1 MDTNLSSFSR
11 LARERRTSKILA
23 KNGVGVEHSQEVVAR
38 NDQLVWRA
46 IADAGYAP
54 FHYDRGLDGI
64 VEPWRFH
71 ILWQDDC
78 RFVSKHLADWF
89 PDIKPSNKLPAM
101 LAACG
106 CLVLVNWL
114 PQFRSSEDSSSE
126 TPEKQLQIDEEHLA
140 ATGAATQN
148 MLLSLTACGLRT
160 YWSSGGFFRTA
171 AMFERL
177 GIPTAE
183 RLLSAIFIDYG
194 AADDAI
200 ELIAGKHADARSESK
215 KWTREIDLG
224 PLRSND

>member
-23 KNGVGVEHSQEVVAR
+23 NNGDPVEHSAEVVQR

-46 IADAGYAP
+46 IADAGFAP
-54 FHYDRGLDGI
+54 FHYDRGLNDV

-78 RFVSKHLADWF
+78 RYISSHLADWF
-89 PDIKPSNKLPAM
+89 DDMKPSSKLPAM

-106 CLVLVNWL
+106 CLVLVNWI
-114 PQFRSSEDSSSE
+114 PQFRIQNTENLE
-126 TPEKQLQIDEEHLA
+126 TPEKQLQVDEEHLA

-148 MLLSLTACGLRT
+148 LLLSLTACGLRT

-171 AMFERL
+171 EMFERL
-177 GIPTAE
+177 EIPSSE
-183 RLLSAIFIDYG
+183 RLLSAIFVDYG
-194 AADDAI
+194 AADDAV
-200 ELIAGKHADARSESK
+200 EVIAGKHADARSDPK

-224 PLRSND
+224 PLRSSD